1 MNRDM
6 EQELTYWFVFIGN
19 SIVLE
24 CDEKGYHVPCSAEPP
39 FQMKEWTPTQELPPI
54 DHIPCMVYS
63 ISMPPS
69 DMKGMQT
76 IGLRESWALLPQ
88 AFYNAAG
95 KASELLYWDSNTKYC
110 GMCGAPMKR
119 TTAISKQCT
128 NCGKEV
134 WPQVSPAIIV
144 RIHKGD
150 DILLVHA
157 KNFRRS
163 EMYGLVAGFVE
174 TGETLEEC
182 VKREVYEEVGLEIEN
197 IQYFGSQPWPYPCG
211 IMIGFTAN
219 YVGGKLRLQEEEL
232 SNANWFNRDNLP
244 PIPDKMSIAR
254 RLIDDYIAE
263 KRPIKENS
271 TINSTKLQNNE
282 NN

>member
-1 MNRDM
+1 M
-6 EQELTYWFVFIGN
+6 LG
-19 SIVLE
+19 
-24 CDEKGYHVPCSAEPP
+24 
-39 FQMKEWTPTQELPPI
+39 
-54 DHIPCMVYS
+54 
-63 ISMPPS
+63 
-69 DMKGMQT
+69 
-76 IGLRESWALLPQ
+76 
-88 AFYNAAG
+88 
-95 KASELLYWDSNTKYC
+95 
-110 GMCGAPMKR
+110 
-119 TTAISKQCT
+119 
-128 NCGKEV
+128 
-134 WPQVSPAIIV
+134 
-144 RIHKGD
+144 
-150 DILLVHA
+150 
-157 KNFRRS
+157 
-163 EMYGLVAGFVE
+163 
-174 TGETLEEC
+174 
-182 VKREVYEEVGLEIEN
+182 EVYEEVGLEIEN